1 MYIKRKLE
9 DTISKY
15 FYSPEIIA
23 IIGARQSGKTTLL
36 KKLYAEVEKEAVFL
50 SFEDRKILSLFEKNI
65 DDFIRLYATGK
76 KYLFIDEFQYAK
88 HGGKNLKYIYD
99 LHHIKIFISGSS
111 AIDLTVNALN
121 FLVGRIFT
129 FTLHPFDFEE
139 FLSFKNVNLQNLYN
153 QAKIK
158 FDDLDKNKIPSQ
170 AILEEIN
177 KLYEEYIIFGGYPRV
192 IIANAMDEKK
202 NILANIYN
210 TYFLREVKDILG
222 LIDDYKLSTLIK
234 ALSLQAGNLI
244 EYNELGNTS
253 ELNYSTLKKYINFLE
268 KTFIC
273 KFVHPFYTNK
283 RLEIVKNP
291 KVYFLDTGLLNY
303 IIDDFRKI
311 SDRPNHGQIIEN
323 AVFQK
328 LTDREYKLNYW
339 RTKAKDEIDFI
350 LSLGDG
356 KTLAL
361 EIKNNY
367 NKIAPVKAV
376 KLFKEKYKAEIAF
389 GYYKGHS
396 DSYKKDFYYTFPI
409 SLL

>member
-9 DTISKY
+9 NTIYKY
-15 FYSPEIIA
+15 ISPPEIIA

-36 KKLYAEVEKEAVFL
+36 KELYAKVKKEAVFL
-50 SFEDRKILSLFEKNI
+50 SFEDKKVLNLFEENI
-65 DDFIRLYATGK
+65 DDFINLYTKEK

-99 LHHIKIFISGSS
+99 LHYIKIFISGSS
-111 AIDLTVNALN
+111 AIDLTVNALK
-121 FLVGRIFT
+121 FLVGRIFV

-139 FLSFKNVNLQNLYN
+139 FLSSKNESIRGLYSEVKIDLKNLAN
-153 QAKIK
+153 
-158 FDDLDKNKIPSQ
+158 NKLPSQ
-170 AILEEIN
+170 AILDEIN

-192 IIANAMDEKK
+192 VLAKNIEEKK
-202 NILANIYN
+202 NVLANIYN

-222 LIDDYKLSTLIK
+222 LIDDYKLSNLIK
-234 ALSLQAGNLI
+234 ALALQSGNLI
-244 EYNELGNTS
+244 AYS
-253 ELNYSTLKKYINFLE
+253 ELSNTTELSYFTLKKYMNFLE

-273 KFVHPFYTNK
+273 SLLRPFHTNK

-311 SDRPNHGQIIEN
+311 SDRPNPGQIIEN

-328 LTDREYKLNYW
+328 LSNREYKINYW

-367 NKIAPVKAV
+367 NKIAPGKAIR
-376 KLFKEKYKAEIAF
+376 LFKEKYKTEIAF
-389 GYYKGHS
+389 GYYKGYA
-396 DSYKKDFYYTFPI
+396 DSCKKDFYYTFPI

>member
-9 DTISKY
+9 DTILKY
-15 FYSPEIIA
+15 LSAPEIIA

-36 KKLYAEVEKEAVFL
+36 KKLYSNVEKEAAFL
-50 SFEDRKILSLFEKNI
+50 SFEDRRVLSLFEENI
-65 DDFIRLYATGK
+65 DDFISLYAAEK

-111 AIDLTVNALN
+111 AIDLTVNALK
-121 FLVGRIFT
+121 FLVGRIFI

-139 FLSFKNVNLQNLYN
+139 FLSFKDDRLCKLYK
-153 QAKIK
+153 QSRI
-158 FDDLDKNKIPSQ
+158 DLTDLNKNKIPSQ

-177 KLYEEYIIFGGYPRV
+177 HLYEEYIVFGGYPRV
-192 IIANAMDEKK
+192 ALANTLEEKK
-202 NILANIYN
+202 NVLANIYN

-222 LIDDYKLSTLIK
+222 LIDDYKLVNLIK
-234 ALSLQAGNLI
+234 ALALQSGNLI

-253 ELNYSTLKKYINFLE
+253 EINYSTLKSYINFLE

-273 KFVHPFYTNK
+273 KLVRPFYTNK

-291 KVYFLDTGLLNY
+291 KIYFMDTGLLNY
-303 IIDDFRKI
+303 ITDDFRKLA
-311 SDRPNHGQIIEN
+311 DRPNAGQIIEN

-328 LTDREYKLNYW
+328 LTDREYQLNYW

-367 NKIAPVKAV
+367 NKIAPIKAI

-396 DSYKKDFYYTFPI
+396 DSCKKDFYYTFPI